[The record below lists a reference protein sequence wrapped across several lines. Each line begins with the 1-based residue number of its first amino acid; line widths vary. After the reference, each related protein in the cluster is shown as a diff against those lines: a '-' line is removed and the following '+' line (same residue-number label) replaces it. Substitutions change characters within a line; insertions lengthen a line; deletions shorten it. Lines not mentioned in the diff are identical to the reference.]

1 MSERYVIC
9 IDNEGYPIDLT
20 VHKVYK
26 VIPDAA
32 GEEVHMI
39 RIVDDSGED
48 YLHDADR
55 FLAIELSVEA
65 EQTFAPKG
73 LPEAA

>member
-1 MSERYVIC
+1 MSEKYVMC
-9 IDNEGYPIDLT
+9 IDNQGYPLDLT

-26 VIPDAA
+26 VISDPA

-48 YLHDADR
+48 YLHDVSR
-55 FLAIELSVEA
+55 FVPVQLSAEA
-65 EQTFAPKG
+65 ERSFELEVAQA
-73 LPEAA
+73 

>member
-1 MSERYVIC
+1 MQRYVIC
-9 IDNEGYPIDLT
+9 IDNEGYPLDLT
-20 VHKVYK
+20 VHKVYQ
-26 VIPDAA
+26 VISDPA

-55 FLAIELSVEA
+55 FLPSSSREMACGPYLNGN
-65 EQTFAPKG
+65 PLG
-73 LPEAA
+73 AA

>member
-1 MSERYVIC
+1 MNEKYVIC
-9 IDNEGYPIDLT
+9 IDNKGYPLDLT
-20 VHKVYK
+20 VRKVYK
-26 VIPDAA
+26 VIPDPA

-55 FLAIELSVEA
+55 FLPIELSAKVQEMFEA
-65 EQTFAPKG
+65 EAV
-73 LPEAA
+73 

>member
-1 MSERYVIC
+1 MTEKYVIC
-9 IDNEGYPIDLT
+9 IDNKGYPLDLT

-26 VIPDAA
+26 VIPDPD

-55 FLAIELSVEA
+55 FLPVELSAEV
-65 EQTFAPKG
+65 EQTFTVTA
-73 LPEAA
+73 

>member
-1 MSERYVIC
+1 MNEKYVIC
-9 IDNEGYPIDLT
+9 IDNKGYPIDLT

-26 VIPDAA
+26 VIPDPA

-55 FLAIELSVEA
+55 FLPVELSAEVEK
-65 EQTFAPKG
+65 TFV
-73 LPEAA
+73 LEAA

>member
-1 MSERYVIC
+1 MSENYVMC
-9 IDNEGYPIDLT
+9 IDAEGYPLDLT

-26 VIPDAA
+26 VIPDPA

-55 FLAIELSVEA
+55 FLPVELS
-65 EQTFAPKG
+65 
-73 LPEAA
+73 PEAAQTFVAVTA